1 MSPRRTTEAD
11 RHGTRRAARAA
22 KLASIGQTASP
33 RGMKFARR
41 PDEKRTATHTDRPTP
56 AHKPGGLRT
65 QTIFASCVRISAS
78 CVYTFASCVC
88 IFATCEYSLLTGPG
102 NFTSH
107 PRRLCPA
114 LRRFSPPGRGRR
126 GQKESPPITVDG
138 RGKIGQINR
147 GIAGC
152 RQGCFHQTQSSSRT
166 VQLLPFADS
175 SYSSNV
181 LGFIL

>member
-22 KLASIGQTASP
+22 KLAPIGQTASP

-65 QTIFASCVRISAS
+65 QTI
-78 CVYTFASCVC
+78 FASCVC

-147 GIAGC
+147 EIAGC
-152 RQGCFHQTQSSSRT
+152 RQGC
-166 VQLLPFADS
+166 LPILPI
-175 SYSSNV
+175 SYPY
-181 LGFIL
+181 ILIITILHSPYQDT

>member
-11 RHGTRRAARAA
+11 SHGTRRAARAA

-78 CVYTFASCVC
+78 SVYK
-88 IFATCEYSLLTGPG
+88 YSLSTGPG

-126 GQKESPPITVDG
+126 GQKWHSQS
-138 RGKIGQINR
+138 RRKIKNR
-147 GIAGC
+147 CASWTHPYICRRYIAGL
-152 RQGCFHQTQSSSRT
+152 T
-166 VQLLPFADS
+166 
-175 SYSSNV
+175 
-181 LGFIL
+181 

>member
-65 QTIFASCVRISAS
+65 QT
-78 CVYTFASCVC
+78 

>member
-22 KLASIGQTASP
+22 KLAPIGQTASP

-78 CVYTFASCVC
+78 SVYTFASCVC
-88 IFATCEYSLLTGPG
+88 IFATCEYSLSTGPG

-107 PRRLCPA
+107 PGDFARRSAAFP
-114 LRRFSPPGRGRR
+114 RQDTGGRDKRNPRPSQWMGGERLDKSIVR
-126 GQKESPPITVDG
+126 
-138 RGKIGQINR
+138 
-147 GIAGC
+147 
-152 RQGCFHQTQSSSRT
+152 
-166 VQLLPFADS
+166 
-175 SYSSNV
+175 
-181 LGFIL
+181 

>member
-41 PDEKRTATHTDRPTP
+41 PDEKRTATHTDRPAP

-78 CVYTFASCVC
+78 SVYTFASCVC
-88 IFATCEYSLLTGPG
+88 IFATCEYSLFTGPN

-114 LRRFSPPGRGRR
+114 LRRFSPPGRVRR
-126 GQKESPPITVDG
+126 GQKKSPHITVDG

-152 RQGCFHQTQSSSRT
+152 RQGC
-166 VQLLPFADS
+166 LPILPI
-175 SYSSNV
+175 SYPY
-181 LGFIL
+181 ILIITILHSPYHDT

>member
-22 KLASIGQTASP
+22 KLAPIGQTASL

-56 AHKPGGLRT
+56 AHKPGGLRN

-78 CVYTFASCVC
+78 SVYTFASCVC
-88 IFATCEYSLLTGPG
+88 IFATCEYSLFTGPG

-107 PRRLCPA
+107 PGDFARHSAAFPLRDAGGGDKSGIHSPA
-114 LRRFSPPGRGRR
+114 A
-126 GQKESPPITVDG
+126 K
-138 RGKIGQINR
+138 
-147 GIAGC
+147 
-152 RQGCFHQTQSSSRT
+152 
-166 VQLLPFADS
+166 
-175 SYSSNV
+175 
-181 LGFIL
+181 

>member
-22 KLASIGQTASP
+22 KLAPIGQTASL

-41 PDEKRTATHTDRPTP
+41 PDEKRTATHTDRPAP

-78 CVYTFASCVC
+78 SVYTFASCVC
-88 IFATCEYSLLTGPG
+88 IFATCEYSLSTGPG

-107 PRRLCPA
+107 PGDFARRSAAFPPVARAAGAKGIPA
-114 LRRFSPPGRGRR
+114 HHSGWA
-126 GQKESPPITVDG
+126 
-138 RGKIGQINR
+138 GKNR
-147 GIAGC
+147 
-152 RQGCFHQTQSSSRT
+152 TNQSWNSRMPARMLT
-166 VQLLPFADS
+166 NSAYFLSLY
-175 SYSSNV
+175 SYYHHFTLSVS
-181 LGFIL
+181 

>member
-11 RHGTRRAARAA
+11 SHGTRRAARAA

-78 CVYTFASCVC
+78 SVY
-88 IFATCEYSLLTGPG
+88 IFATCEYSLSTGPG

-126 GQKESPPITVDG
+126 GQKKSPPITVDG